1 MSNQEPTPTPAPPA
15 QETDWKA
22 EARKWEERSKE
33 NKAAVDALTRER
45 DEALS
50 KATSLESLNSELSE
64 KVTGF
69 ESAKAHSE
77 LVSKVAEAVGVDAK
91 ALRGTT
97 EEDLTEHAN
106 YLKALIGSQPSAPV
120 IPSQGKSPD
129 NVQDNPLRELTRS
142 LFENKE

>member
-1 MSNQEPTPTPAPPA
+1 MSDQVPTPTPAPPA

-50 KATSLESLNSELSE
+50 KVTSLEALNSELSE

-97 EEDLTEHAN
+97 EEELTEHAT
-106 YLKALIGSQPSAPV
+106 YLKTLIGSQPSAPV
-120 IPSQGKSPD
+120 IPSQGKSPEK
-129 NVQDNPLRELTRS
+129 VQDNPLRELTRS